1 MILKLKNKIEKWRI
15 LPLSMV
21 GRNIAIKM
29 LALSRFLY
37 LFQNLPLFLTS
48 KFFKQLDSI
57 ILPFLWGYKLP
68 RISKAHL
75 QKPVKEGGFG
85 LPIFKNYYWAA
96 NGRALMYWQQ
106 AQSAEVPNNSPNGFT
121 LKPQVSEDTWHKA
134 LSGIHKC
141 SINVRYRLIYFKVIH
156 RLHFSKLKLHKIYS
170 SVSPLCDRC
179 RGAEG
184 SLFHLFLVVSAAA
197 LVLVWS
203 FSMVGC
209 SM

>member
-1 MILKLKNKIEKWRI
+1 MANCLGTQFFTQHFLDTLPFTIVKDHFTYLGLIISQNPKHQFKLNCADMILKLKNKIEKWRI

-21 GRNIAIKM
+21 GCNIAIKM

-57 ILPFLWGYKLP
+57 ILPFVWGYKLP

-121 LKPQVSEDTWHKA
+121 LKPQLYKSPPYVCCFSQR
-134 LSGIHKC
+134 LNPL
-141 SINVRYRLIYFKVIH
+141 IN
-156 RLHFSKLKLHKIYS
+156 
-170 SVSPLCDRC
+170 
-179 RGAEG
+179 
-184 SLFHLFLVVSAAA
+184 
-197 LVLVWS
+197 
-203 FSMVGC
+203 
-209 SM
+209 